1 MRPASRAGFAALVA
15 ACLSLPVVGA
25 EPQAGQ
31 ATEPSIVFTMPR
43 DGEHAAGLES
53 VTVKLEPPDVP
64 FKSVRMYADGRLLC
78 TVERRPIAC
87 EWDAGV
93 RVTDHVL
100 SAVATLADGRI
111 IHQSIR
117 TKGIP
122 YYTDNVDV
130 NVIHVTTLV
139 RDGAGGFV
147 RDLGRGDFRI
157 TDRGVRQ
164 AISFFPPPGNVPL
177 EIIVAVDISGSMAD
191 AMPQVKSA
199 VKKFVTALRPKDQQ
213 RLMAFNDN
221 PITLAGPTATL
232 EERLRKID
240 RLAPWGGTA
249 LFDLIVQAIDQMGSQ
264 NSRRVLVVFTDGEDL
279 DSHINQGTAE
289 RRLEM
294 SDVVLYA
301 IGQGRA
307 ASVKELKGVLER
319 LAQRSGGRAFFE
331 EVDALDGVFASILE
345 ELAAQY
351 LLGFAPTD
359 DTPDG
364 SWHPITV
371 EVPGKNYQVRARQGY
386 RAKLR

>member
-1 MRPASRAGFAALVA
+1 MRPASRTGFATFAV
-15 ACLSLPVVGA
+15 ACLGLSIVGA
-25 EPQAGQ
+25 EPRPGQ
-31 ATEPSIVFTMPR
+31 AAAANVVFTMPR
-43 DGEHAAGLES
+43 EGELAAGLVS
-53 VTVKLEPPDVP
+53 VTVTLEPPDVP
-64 FKSVRMYADGRLLC
+64 FKSVRLYADGRLLC

-87 EWDAGV
+87 AWDAGV
-93 RVTDHVL
+93 RVKDHVL
-100 SAVATLADGRI
+100 SAVVTLVDGRS
-111 IHQSIR
+111 IHQAIR

-139 RDGAGGFV
+139 RNGAGGFV
-147 RDLGRGDFRI
+147 RDLKREDFRI

-164 AISFFPPPGNVPL
+164 NVSFFPPPGDVPL
-177 EIIVAVDISGSMAD
+177 EIIVAVDISGSMTD

-199 VKKFVTALRPKDQQ
+199 VKKFITALRPKDQQ

-221 PITLAGPTATL
+221 PITLAGPTASL

-249 LFDLIVQAIDQMGSQ
+249 LFDLVVQAIDQMGSP

-307 ASVKELKGVLER
+307 STAKELKSVLER

-331 EVDALDGVFASILE
+331 DADALDSVFGSILE

-371 EVPGKNYQVRARQGY
+371 EVPGRSYQVRARQGY
-386 RAKLR
+386 RARLR